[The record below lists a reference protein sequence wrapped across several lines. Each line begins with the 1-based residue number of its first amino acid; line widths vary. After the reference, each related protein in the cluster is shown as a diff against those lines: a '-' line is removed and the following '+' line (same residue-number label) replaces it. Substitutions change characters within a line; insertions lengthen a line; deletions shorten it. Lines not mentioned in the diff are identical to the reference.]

1 MSIGAVQAA
10 DTGGT
15 GAKTGAGAGDW
26 PEPIRSA
33 SPAPFIR
40 KRSPSGVGPLALI
53 ILDGFGWRQET
64 RGNAVTAAK
73 KPVFDDL
80 WSRFPH
86 TTLQASEEA
95 VGLPKGQFGNSEV
108 GHSNIGAG
116 RVLYQDLTRITRD
129 IKSGY
134 FFKNPVLMQAM
145 QYAVNH
151 HSRLHLAGLVS
162 QGGVHSHLDHLLA
175 LLQMASQMKVQEV
188 CVHAF
193 TDGRDVAPDSA
204 RKDLAYLQQQMEQT
218 GVGRIATVSGRYYAM
233 DRDNRWQRT
242 ELAYRAMVYG
252 EGKRATGALQ
262 AIEDSYAKDVT
273 DEFILPTV
281 LVDQSN
287 RPVGRVRENDAVILF
302 NFRPDRAI
310 QISKAFSNEEFT
322 EFNRGPQF
330 PHVFYVCMTKYS
342 DAVEGLIAYPPDYP
356 THTAGEVFSDHGLA
370 QLRIAETEKYPH
382 VTFFFSGGREDLFP
396 GEQRV
401 MLPSP
406 KVATYDLQPEMSA
419 YPLAAAAVER
429 IRSGEVDVVILN
441 FANPDMVGHTG
452 VFEAAVKA
460 VETVDA
466 CLGQVYQALAE
477 MGGMALITADHG
489 NADTMFNADTGE
501 VCTTHTLSLVPLIVT
516 KPGAR
521 LREDGVLADLTPTLL
536 DLLGIGQ
543 PTEMTGQTLLV
554 R

>member
-1 MSIGAVQAA
+1 
-10 DTGGT
+10 
-15 GAKTGAGAGDW
+15 
-26 PEPIRSA
+26 
-33 SPAPFIR
+33 
-40 KRSPSGVGPLALI
+40 
-53 ILDGFGWRQET
+53 
-64 RGNAVTAAK
+64 
-73 KPVFDDL
+73 
-80 WSRFPH
+80 
-86 TTLQASEEA
+86 
-95 VGLPKGQFGNSEV
+95 
-108 GHSNIGAG
+108 
-116 RVLYQDLTRITRD
+116 
-129 IKSGY
+129 
-134 FFKNPVLMQAM
+134 
-145 QYAVNH
+145 
-151 HSRLHLAGLVS
+151 
-162 QGGVHSHLDHLLA
+162 
-175 LLQMASQMKVQEV
+175 
-188 CVHAF
+188 
-193 TDGRDVAPDSA
+193 
-204 RKDLAYLQQQMEQT
+204 
-218 GVGRIATVSGRYYAM
+218 
-233 DRDNRWQRT
+233 
-242 ELAYRAMVYG
+242 
-252 EGKRATGALQ
+252 
-262 AIEDSYAKDVT
+262 
-273 DEFILPTV
+273 
-281 LVDQSN
+281 
-287 RPVGRVRENDAVILF
+287 VRENDAVILF